1 MFPMNAVL
9 CSSFMWSK
17 KRVNGYEHEQH
28 ETTDGQI
35 QLTTQLSLLG
45 AKY

>member
-1 MFPMNAVL
+1 MNAVL

-17 KRVNGYEHEQH
+17 KRANGDEHEQH

-35 QLTTQLSLLG
+35 QLTTQMSRLS
-45 AKY
+45 A